1 MTDFSSLIY
10 FNNMATFFIAG
21 FIGGAI
27 RAIVGIIK
35 YAFSY
40 KEIKIKWFYFSGITL
55 ISGLIALST
64 AWVILELGLTF
75 EGMESISPALALI
88 AGYAGGDF
96 LENIFKILMK
106 KPILFGQGKE

>member
-1 MTDFSSLIY
+1 
-10 FNNMATFFIAG
+10 MAIFFIAG
-21 FIGGAI
+21 FIGGTI
-27 RAIVGIIK
+27 RAIVGILK
-35 YAFSY
+35 YLFSY
-40 KEIKIKWFYFSGITL
+40 KEVKIKWFYFSGITL
-55 ISGLIALST
+55 ISGLIGLST

-106 KPILFGQGKE
+106 KPILFGQRKE